1 MSLPALLA
9 ELTPVPGVRGAL
21 IVSREDGLVVADA
34 LMEDVDGK
42 AVAALAAS
50 LAERMAGVTRAL
62 GQPEP
67 LVWQLEGSDGI
78 LLAAPVASGL
88 LVVAVASSAVNVGEL
103 RLRVLHAAE
112 RAA

>member
-1 MSLPALLA
+1 VNLAALLA
-9 ELTPVPGVRGAL
+9 ELTPVHGVRGAL

-42 AVAALAAS
+42 AVAALTAS
-50 LAERMAGVTRAL
+50 LADRMAGVTRAL

-67 LVWQLEGSDGI
+67 VVWQLEGSEGV
-78 LLAAPVASGL
+78 LLAAPVAAGL
-88 LVVAVASSAVNVGEL
+88 LVVAVASPEVNVGEL
-103 RLRVLHAAE
+103 RLRVLRAAE